1 MTRDMYFMQILA
13 KEKKNYKPRRL
24 TAFLSFFKEIELVL
38 KEKIARVEYQE
49 RLALFWKPSLRWWV
63 ET

>member
-1 MTRDMYFMQILA
+1 MYFMQILA
-13 KEKKNYKPRRL
+13 KEKKITNHDVL
-24 TAFLSFFKEIELVL
+24 QHFFFFFKEIELVL
-38 KEKIARVEYQE
+38 KEKIARVEFQQ